1 MMYLWQRK
9 SKQWLK
15 NAARNLK
22 RLISASVHTS
32 SPPRSVTIARMPQA
46 KVSNRS
52 TVNTASI
59 LIHHLY
65 TLVSEAQK
73 KLNCDI
79 VSIDW
84 LLASVKQKK
93 PLNTKRFLI
102 RALGGKRLVST
113 STSTTPKSSQKR
125 KLSFDES
132 DDQSRRT
139 KSTLA
144 RVLANLDQLSALVD
158 KASHP
163 IDSK

>member
-1 MMYLWQRK
+1 
-9 SKQWLK
+9 
-15 NAARNLK
+15 
-22 RLISASVHTS
+22 
-32 SPPRSVTIARMPQA
+32 
-46 KVSNRS
+46 
-52 TVNTASI
+52 VNTASI

-84 LLASVKQKK
+84 LLASVKQQK